1 MHIFKNGSKSS
12 PQPHPLGPTK
22 LITEMGKLRLGVP
35 QVIRSRRRQEK
46 GGAQC
51 EGPIPAAGAAEVRPD
66 CPGDKR
72 SSLTFRAERRRV

>member
-12 PQPHPLGPTK
+12 PQPHPRGPTK

-51 EGPIPAAGAAEVRPD
+51 EGPYQLLGQQRSDPTAPETSAAR
-66 CPGDKR
+66 
-72 SSLTFRAERRRV
+72 